1 MKKTLFETET
11 CSRCGGSGKYS
22 YCERFR
28 DVCFKCHGDTFT
40 LTKRGRIAQ
49 QFYIDLCTVLI
60 TEVKVGDV
68 IQVNTMSHTYR
79 SSVIEIEFQKDA
91 GSSLIN
97 GVMVPYDGVR
107 VVTEHP
113 KYGRWSLQASTKH
126 SLRVYRKDDEE
137 RRKQALE
144 YQASLTKQGTP
155 RKKKS
160 A

>member
-1 MKKTLFETET
+1 MKFLFETET

-22 YCERFR
+22 YCEMYG
-28 DVCFKCHGDTFT
+28 DVCFKCHGQKVT
-40 LTKRGRIAQ
+40 LTKRGRAAQ
-49 QFYIDLCTVLI
+49 EFYIDLCTVSI
-60 TEVKVGDV
+60 TDVKVGDV

-79 SSVIEIEFQKDA
+79 SSVVEIEFKKDA
-91 GSSLIN
+91 GASLKD
-97 GVMVPYDGVR
+97 GVWVPYDGVL

-113 KYGRWSLQASTKH
+113 KYGRWSLQASTQH
-126 SLRVYRKDDEE
+126 TLRVYRKDDEE